1 MTRATERWQE
11 TMRYAVDTGAAPPGP
26 RRSRWPLALAAVVR
40 DRCAW
45 AGRCR
50 LERPRPRAIGPGSIR
65 TARRSPW
72 PASGRPPSRPGSAA
86 TRGTRAPRRTRPQSP
101 LRPAPISPR
110 PVSLSTDRSR
120 RSRAPSRPLRTTR
133 RGRPTPVIR
142 CPPRSGQAGEAP
154 ELAPSPA
161 PTGAGRIRAAPGQ
174 ESSGR
179 RTRRRRQARS
189 GADRVERPRAAP
201 RITGGGREYPPRVGR
216 GGRAGTACQRLPLLR
231 CLFLDALASA
241 AKGPL
246 PCRETEE
253 DEMCQR
259 GFGTRQLDQALCRL
273 CDRGRGSAGPVNQ
286 PTSGTA
292 LPMTRAS
299 SSLEA
304 VLSRKAIGSAA
315 AARCRVSSSE

>member
-11 TMRYAVDTGAAPPGP
+11 TMRYAVDTGAVPLGP
-26 RRSRWPLALAAVVR
+26 RRSRWPWALAAVVGT
-40 DRCAW
+40 AALVL
-45 AGRCR
+45 AGAASSGR
-50 LERPRPRAIGPGSIR
+50 GPGN
-65 TARRSPW
+65 
-72 PASGRPPSRPGSAA
+72 
-86 TRGTRAPRRTRPQSP
+86 RAWVDPD
-101 LRPAPISPR
+101 RPATALASAGPAAEPARKRSYTRNAGAEANAAAEPAAVHSHIAAAREPLDR
-110 PVSLSTDRSR
+110 PEPATTGAIAAAPHDEAAASR
-120 RSRAPSRPLRTTR
+120 
-133 RGRPTPVIR
+133 TPVIR
-142 CPPRSGQAGEAP
+142 CAPRSGQAGEAP

-161 PTGAGRIRAAPGQ
+161 PIGAGRIRAAPGQ

-273 CDRGRGSAGPVNQ
+273 CDRGRGSAGPVDQ

>member
-1 MTRATERWQE
+1 MRWIPARRHPARGEADGLWRWRLLWGPLRLGWPVPPRA
-11 TMRYAVDTGAAPPGP
+11 AA
-26 RRSRWPLALAAVVR
+26 A
-40 DRCAW
+40 
-45 AGRCR
+45 
-50 LERPRPRAIGPGSIR
+50 RAIGPGSIR

-86 TRGTRAPRRTRPQSP
+86 TRGIPGAEANAAAEPVATRSDLAAAREPLARPEPTITGAIAPAPDDEARTAKDPSSP
-101 LRPAPISPR
+101 VLRAADRPAK
-110 PVSLSTDRSR
+110 
-120 RSRAPSRPLRTTR
+120 
-133 RGRPTPVIR
+133 RPTLR
-142 CPPRSGQAGEAP
+142 KAR
-154 ELAPSPA
+154 LAPA
-161 PTGAGRIRAAPGQ
+161 ADRVRTAPGQ
-174 ESSGR
+174 ESCRR

-189 GADRVERPRAAP
+189 GADRVECPRAAP
-201 RITGGGREYPPRVGR
+201 RIAGGGREYPPRVGR

-241 AKGPL
+241 AKGPF

-259 GFGTRQLDQALCRL
+259 RVRQRQLDQALCRL
-273 CDRGRGSAGPVNQ
+273 CDRGRGSAGPVDQ